1 MARVVVTR
9 PAGQERELVARLVAL
24 GHEVEHIPLI
34 EIESLGDDPID
45 VAPYDLIVLTSTNGA
60 RELRRRMVGM
70 PQRVAA
76 IGQATADAFGGAD
89 VIAKVSTQEGLLAD
103 LPVTPGRVLFA
114 AAEGARRVLPDALQA
129 DVVALYR
136 SRQLF
141 PGPFTADIVVVASP
155 SASRA
160 LAAVSP
166 DLEVVSI
173 GPETTSA
180 ARELGLNVVAEATT
194 HDLEGLVAAVSR
206 VAS

>member
-136 SRQLF
+136 SRQLL
-141 PGPFTADIVVVASP
+141 PEPFTADIVVVASP